1 MNTLFNGWLS
11 YAGMSVNTPT
21 KGWLTFT
28 GILVFLYPEQDF
40 LFEFLEWLTF
50 TGMVAHFE
58 PEYPVCVLTVPSLI
72 ISAKNNSA

>member
-1 MNTLFNGWLS
+1 
-11 YAGMSVNTPT
+11 MSVNTPT

-50 TGMVAHFE
+50 TGMVAQFG
-58 PEYPVCVLTVPSLI
+58 PEYPVFYI
-72 ISAKNNSA
+72 N

>member
-28 GILVFLYPEQDF
+28 G
-40 LFEFLEWLTF
+40 
-50 TGMVAHFE
+50 MVAHFE
-58 PEYPVCVLTVPSLI
+58 PEYPTQDLGRKNTSPAIEIKYSYNLLFYYLQHLLCISLLPGNEI
-72 ISAKNNSA
+72 

>member
-11 YAGMSVNTPT
+11 YAGMSVNNPT

-40 LFEFLEWLTF
+40 LFEFLKWLSF
-50 TGMVAHFE
+50 TGMVAQFG
-58 PEYPVCVLTVPSLI
+58 PEYPVFYI
-72 ISAKNNSA
+72 N